1 MRDLHLH
8 LHLHLDSDTH
18 RGGQNIPNYPR
29 DPPGASRNGRS
40 QRPYEISRRAGESTT
55 PHQAKGGTHASRRR
69 GQARMGIPSPSLS
82 KRLKASLNSAIWS
95 SVSWSAMVARARDLT
110 EGVET
115 GSERERERERRSA
128 NGGSGREEATRRRE
142 DETRSQRPTGLV
154 GSTRHLPVASSAP
167 RGEHGPHL
175 HVTNI
180 CISQI
185 QQYYLHPE
193 I

>member
-1 MRDLHLH
+1 MEELVEEV
-8 LHLHLDSDTH
+8 
-18 RGGQNIPNYPR
+18 GG
-29 DPPGASRNGRS
+29 
-40 QRPYEISRRAGESTT
+40 
-55 PHQAKGGTHASRRR
+55 
-69 GQARMGIPSPSLS
+69 
-82 KRLKASLNSAIWS
+82 
-95 SVSWSAMVARARDLT
+95 VSWLTVAVLVEEAEGLLELGDLVVGELVRHGSPG
-110 EGVET
+110 EGSDG
-115 GSERERERERRSA
+115 GSGDGQRERERERRSA

>member
-95 SVSWSAMVARARDLT
+95 SVS
-110 EGVET
+110 
-115 GSERERERERRSA
+115 
-128 NGGSGREEATRRRE
+128 
-142 DETRSQRPTGLV
+142 
-154 GSTRHLPVASSAP
+154 
-167 RGEHGPHL
+167 
-175 HVTNI
+175 
-180 CISQI
+180 
-185 QQYYLHPE
+185 
-193 I
+193 